1 MKTNTLVV
9 LLFLFLNPFF
19 YIRLDAQELFQT
31 YKETQLNDGIKD
43 KLNQIKKRGISDIVS
58 FTSVIVK
65 VNDIRKLQSKG
76 KIKIKIPGTNLNLRF
91 KLAHFERLKEGG
103 FIWNGKIDST
113 DGFGYINL
121 LYSNGHYRGDLVYEK
136 NNYNILPLGEGFHI
150 FFKKMDVENSLCVIP
165 QELTNTTNV
174 SESES
179 AAMREDICSQRES
192 VRVLTLFSTRAKNY
206 IGDINAHANSYVN
219 WFNQA
224 MVNSGI
230 NKPGL
235 MLAGAVELPFRESET
250 DPNDPSI
257 IPIAKDLTLISTEG
271 NTSGSR
277 IDNLRNSYQADII
290 VMFVDTAINRSN
302 YIQGRGGLSFGNIEF
317 PLKPKSYM
325 IMLVDLGGA
334 IFSHE
339 IGHLFSCSHQRCS
352 LFPTSSG
359 CYGEDYDYDNYAFIF
374 TAKPNAFT
382 SRTFQTAVSGNDG
395 NIKLQN
401 FSNPSKTIYGKP
413 TGTARNNNAQRITNT
428 YSTIAN
434 FTDYNNLSTFI
445 SGPTS
450 VPTNSTNTYEAIVT
464 CGYGTDIFYHWE
476 ASYDGG
482 STFNYLGSNLGGSN
496 LIDVTANTD
505 DPVILYLY
513 VAQQSNNT
521 FYSAEYY
528 TTIVPSGGM
537 FLREG
542 ESDNILMQSKVEISL
557 SDEIKVFPNPSK
569 DLINI
574 ELNFEKSQVIDIELI
589 SNTGVSIYNQKRLS
603 IEKGRNIIDINSSNI
618 ASGLYN
624 LSLKIGDITINKR
637 VSIIH

>member
-1 MKTNTLVV
+1 M
-9 LLFLFLNPFF
+9 
-19 YIRLDAQELFQT
+19 
-31 YKETQLNDGIKD
+31 
-43 KLNQIKKRGISDIVS
+43 
-58 FTSVIVK
+58 
-65 VNDIRKLQSKG
+65 
-76 KIKIKIPGTNLNLRF
+76 NLRF

-121 LYSNGHYRGDLVYEK
+121 LYSNGHYRGDLVYEN

-150 FFKKMDVENSLCVIP
+150 FFKKKYDENSLCVSP
-165 QELTNTTNV
+165 HEAPNTTNIGQ
-174 SESES
+174 SEPTS
-179 AAMREDICSQRES
+179 MREDICPQRQS

-257 IPIAKDLTLISTEG
+257 IPIARDLTLISMEG
-271 NTSGSR
+271 NTPGSTV
-277 IDNLRNSYQADII
+277 DNLRNSYQADII
-290 VMFVDTAINRSN
+290 VMFVDTASHRSD
-302 YIQGRGGLSFGNIEF
+302 YTQGRIGLSFGNIES
-317 PLKPKSYM
+317 PIKPKSYM
-325 IMLVDLGGA
+325 IMLVDIGGA

-339 IGHLFSCSHQRCS
+339 VGHLFSCSHQRCS
-352 LFPTSSG
+352 LFPSSSG
-359 CYGEDYDYDNYAFIF
+359 CYAEDYDYDNYAFIF
-374 TAKPNAFT
+374 TAKPNVFT
-382 SRTFQTAVSGNDG
+382 PSRTFQTAVSGNDG

-413 TGTARNNNAQRITNT
+413 TGTARNNNAQRITNV

-434 FTDYNNLSTFI
+434 FTDYNNLSAYI

-496 LIDVTANTD
+496 LIDVTANSE
-505 DPVILYLY
+505 DPIILYLY
-513 VAQQSNNT
+513 VAQQSSST

-542 ESDNILMQSKVEISL
+542 ESDNIFMQSKVEVSL
-557 SDEIKVFPNPSK
+557 SDEVKVFPNPSK
-569 DLINI
+569 ELINV

-589 SNTGVSIYNQKRLS
+589 SNTGVSIYKQKGLS
-603 IEKGRNIIDINSSNI
+603 IEKGKNNIDINATNI

-624 LSLKIGDITINKR
+624 LHLNLGYRVINKK
-637 VSIIH
+637 VAIVH